1 MSEEAINWDDAGD
14 FRAFIKQIFDSYKGR
29 EKNYILKELPVYD
42 DAGEILAYLRP
53 ITADY
58 RKTIKDCALL
68 LGNWRTE
75 NPSISD
81 SVFEVTIER
90 TQKWLDNLVVG
101 RDDRLLFLIMTLDGR
116 YIGHVGYSSFC
127 YEDRTAEIDSI
138 LRGVHGAYPGIMTF
152 AVRTLL
158 RWGIDVL
165 KLRNIKLSTGIDN
178 LRAQELYRRC
188 GFVLK
193 SRKALVKV
201 VTQDEV
207 RWDPAADPDIEDAE
221 RYAVVMIYD
230 GGKSDE

>member
-1 MSEEAINWDDAGD
+1 MSEDTIDLNDANE
-14 FRAFIKQIFDSYKGR
+14 FQAFIKQTFDSYKGR
-29 EKNYILKELPVYD
+29 DKNYILKELPVYD

-68 LGNWRTE
+68 MGNWRTE

-81 SVFEVTIER
+81 SVFTVTIER
-90 TQKWLDNLVVG
+90 TEKWLDNLVIG
-101 RDDRLLFLIMTLDGR
+101 RDDRLLFMIMTLDGQ
-116 YIGHVGYSSFC
+116 YIGHVGYSSFR

-138 LRGVHGAYPGIMTF
+138 LRGVQGVYPGIMTF
-152 AVRTLL
+152 AIRTLL
-158 RWGIDVL
+158 QWGIDVL
-165 KLRNIKLSTGIDN
+165 QLRNIELSTGIDN

-188 GFVLK
+188 GFELK

-207 RWDPAADPDIEDAE
+207 RWDPAADPDMQDAE
-221 RYAVVMIYD
+221 RYAVVMLYA
-230 GGKSDE
+230 GGKNNE